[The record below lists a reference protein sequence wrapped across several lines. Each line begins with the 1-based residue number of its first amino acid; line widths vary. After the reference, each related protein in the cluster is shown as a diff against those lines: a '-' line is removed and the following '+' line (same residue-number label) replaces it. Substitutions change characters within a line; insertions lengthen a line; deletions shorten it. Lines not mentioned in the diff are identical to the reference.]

1 MDIIKIEDLTEIIT
15 IGSQQIASYE
25 LVINNNRRTF
35 IVTDFDRTTQDLA
48 LSVWFSDFLEEG
60 NIRYKSYLNRK
71 HVQQSLPLVISIKNK
86 DLSDEVS
93 ASINSMT
100 ANVENGV
107 FYLNVQNRT
116 GGMKSFQLTEI
127 LS

>member
-1 MDIIKIEDLTEIIT
+1 
-15 IGSQQIASYE
+15 
-25 LVINNNRRTF
+25 
-35 IVTDFDRTTQDLA
+35 
-48 LSVWFSDFLEEG
+48 
-60 NIRYKSYLNRK
+60 
-71 HVQQSLPLVISIKNK
+71 VQQSLPLVISLKNK